1 MKSSPVTSSS
11 HDAAAPNAHWLL
23 FAGFMTIFAN
33 GVGFAIRSGIL
44 GDWGGQFGFTKSELG
59 GITGGGLW
67 GFGLVILAVSPLVDR
82 IGYKPLLMIA
92 FLLHVLS
99 AVITLAATPVFNS
112 MGKDA
117 CYNCLN
123 IGMILYAVANGVCES
138 VVNPLTATIYPR
150 QKTHYLNIL
159 HAGWPGG
166 MIVGGLFA
174 YFFCGSGAVLS
185 HLRWEIPMAVFLAPT
200 LVYGAIVLKESFPR
214 SEAAVAGV
222 SASQMLTCFASPVLI
237 CLLLLHAMIGYVEL
251 GTDSWV
257 MNIMNNVV
265 GRYAT
270 LLFIYTSTL
279 MFVLRFFAGPI
290 VERVNPVGL
299 LLGSSVLGCLGLLW
313 LGSAA
318 GFAVLIAG
326 TIYAM
331 GKTFLWPTILGVVGE
346 RYPRG
351 GALVMGAMGGVGM
364 LSAGLLGGPMIGYKQ
379 DYYASKDLNHEAPA
393 VAERYEV
400 EKATGISYLPML
412 PPIRGLDGAKVAL
425 LLEPDGEADLNRRVE
440 NLEKEGKSL
449 SDDKN
454 VQALT
459 TWWQE
464 AKPHAE
470 EDRPLVSAARLFGGR
485 MALKWTALVPLAM
498 AIGFGILFVYFQMT
512 GGYQAIEL
520 RGHHPPGEEFTGGV
534 QAPVE

>member
-1 MKSSPVTSSS
+1 MPSSRA
-11 HDAAAPNAHWLL
+11 DAATPNAHWLL

-67 GFGLVILAVSPLVDR
+67 GFGLVILAVSPFVDR

-92 FLLHVLS
+92 FLLHALS
-99 AVITLAATPVFNS
+99 AVITLAATPVFNA

-174 YFFCGSGAVLS
+174 YFFCGSGAALS
-185 HLRWEIPMAVFLAPT
+185 HLRWEIPMAVFLVPT
-200 LVYGAIVLKESFPR
+200 LIYGAIVLKESFPR

-222 SASQMLTCFASPVLI
+222 SASQMLACFASPVLI

-257 MNIMNNVV
+257 MNIM
-265 GRYAT
+265 
-270 LLFIYTSTL
+270 
-279 MFVLRFFAGPI
+279 
-290 VERVNPVGL
+290 

-318 GFAVLIAG
+318 GLAVLIAG
-326 TIYAM
+326 TVYAM

-379 DYYASKDLNHEAPA
+379 DYYASKDLNHKAPP

-400 EKATGISYLPML
+400 EKAAGISYLPML

-425 LLEPDGEADLNRRVE
+425 LLEPDGEADLNRRIE
-440 NLEKEGKSL
+440 NLQKEGKSL
-449 SDDKN
+449 GDDKN
-454 VQALT
+454 VQAMSN
-459 TWWQE
+459 WWQE

-470 EDRPLVSAARLFGGR
+470 EDRPLVSDARLFGGR
-485 MALKWTALVPLAM
+485 MALTWTAIVPFAM
-498 AIGFGILFVYFQMT
+498 AIGFGILFIYFQMT

-534 QAPVE
+534 PAPVE

>member
-1 MKSSPVTSSS
+1 
-11 HDAAAPNAHWLL
+11 
-23 FAGFMTIFAN
+23 
-33 GVGFAIRSGIL
+33 
-44 GDWGGQFGFTKSELG
+44 
-59 GITGGGLW
+59 
-67 GFGLVILAVSPLVDR
+67 
-82 IGYKPLLMIA
+82 
-92 FLLHVLS
+92 
-99 AVITLAATPVFNS
+99 
-112 MGKDA
+112 
-117 CYNCLN
+117 
-123 IGMILYAVANGVCES
+123 
-138 VVNPLTATIYPR
+138 
-150 QKTHYLNIL
+150 
-159 HAGWPGG
+159 
-166 MIVGGLFA
+166 
-174 YFFCGSGAVLS
+174 
-185 HLRWEIPMAVFLAPT
+185 
-200 LVYGAIVLKESFPR
+200 
-214 SEAAVAGV
+214 
-222 SASQMLTCFASPVLI
+222 
-237 CLLLLHAMIGYVEL
+237 
-251 GTDSWV
+251 
-257 MNIMNNVV
+257 
-265 GRYAT
+265 
-270 LLFIYTSTL
+270 
-279 MFVLRFFAGPI
+279 
-290 VERVNPVGL
+290 
-299 LLGSSVLGCLGLLW
+299 
-313 LGSAA
+313 
-318 GFAVLIAG
+318 VLIAG

-454 VQALT
+454 VQTLA

-485 MALKWTALVPLAM
+485 MALKWTALVPFAM

-520 RGHHPPGEEFTGGV
+520 RGHHPSGEEFTGGV